1 MSFLFSAVG
10 QDALPV
16 LLEKAHG
23 ALSAGGALIVHDF
36 MVEDDKTGPRD
47 AALWFLTCMFNCP
60 EAVVLTP
67 DLVRGLVEGAG
78 FENAEARELIP
89 GLTKVVVARKP

>member
-1 MSFLFSAVG
+1 MSLLLCTVG
-10 QDALPV
+10 QDNLPV

-23 ALSAGGALIVHDF
+23 ALPAGGTLIVHDF
-36 MVEDDKTGPRD
+36 MVEDDKTGPPD

-67 DLVRGLVEGAG
+67 NLVRGLAERAG
-78 FENAEARELIP
+78 FEITEARDLIP
-89 GLTKVVVARKP
+89 GLTKVIVARKP